1 MSDGFQTR
9 KKTILIAL
17 NSDTPDKSPK
27 GYVDEPLLPLIIL
40 INNHQDYVTTSSC
53 SGRIC
58 TYLEGLEDGDPEG
71 NSTTATTSDNNKHTT
86 SSQHDNIKSSEKQED
101 EEEDEE
107 TTKGYEEN
115 TSLAAVEAAKRAK
128 GGQWLFVSHDP
139 VVFPEQISEHPRW
152 IVDTLFGPEAHRV
165 VLMEEQQPTEMR
177 TIDMAR
183 SQLVYFKFEPMILHI
198 EAATPGAA
206 KNFLNHSLF
215 SGYRNSGILPSA
227 KRTMLAIRSTLK
239 LDAPIAYIPSS
250 SPTTT
255 TSSSTSAATAGTEQS
270 KIYLMVTLSY
280 LRVLIDLSNDKF
292 RMNVAQMARFEERL
306 KTHLLT
312 GSSSTEG
319 KKKVGDQG
327 REWEDKDARRE
338 RKRREGLLKQEQ
350 AAKAKAEK
358 KAAAAAAAAVE
369 AEVAKT
375 SETHVETE
383 VKVEIEAGKST

>member
-1 MSDGFQTR
+1 MSDGFLTR

-27 GYVDEPLLPLIIL
+27 GYVDEPLLPLIVL

-58 TYLEGLEDGDPEG
+58 TYLEGLE
-71 NSTTATTSDNNKHTT
+71 
-86 SSQHDNIKSSEKQED
+86 SSADEAASEAGSGETKDEKDQDDDD
-101 EEEDEE
+101 EEEEE
-107 TTKGYEEN
+107 TSKGYEEN

-128 GGQWLFVSHDP
+128 GGQWLYVSHDP
-139 VVFPEQISEHPRW
+139 VVFPDQVLQQKDPRW
-152 IVDTLFGPEAHRV
+152 IVEMLFGPEAHRV
-165 VLMEEQQPTEMR
+165 VTMEEQEGKEGMR

-206 KNFLNHSLF
+206 KTFLNHSLF
-215 SGYRNSGILPSA
+215 SGYRNSGILPST

-250 SPTTT
+250 
-255 TSSSTSAATAGTEQS
+255 TSSSTTGTTTGTGEE
-270 KIYLMVTLSY
+270 KIYLMVSLSY

-306 KTHLLT
+306 TKHLLT
-312 GSSSTEG
+312 ADTTP
-319 KKKVGDQG
+319 KKVGDQG
-327 REWEDKDARRE
+327 GEWEDKEARKE
-338 RKRREGLLKQEQ
+338 RKKREGMLKQEGT
-350 AAKAKAEK
+350 AMARAEKK
-358 KAAAAAAAAVE
+358 KAAAEAAAEAARKAAADAAAGTGSTVT
-369 AEVAKT
+369 KT
-375 SETHVETE
+375 TE
-383 VKVEIEAGKST
+383 DKTATSS